1 MRSEAATTI
10 PRERLPVR
18 GLVQLALS
26 VVLLA
31 SAWPVTKSAIEDG
44 AQPLW
49 FAAGR
54 AGASCLVAAA
64 VLIATGRVRRPARR
78 DMPAIL
84 AVGLL
89 QLALFFALAHIA
101 VAYVS
106 AGRTTILANV
116 TTIWIAPLSYL
127 LLRERVSPRRWLAAI
142 IGLAGVV
149 VLMGPWAI
157 DWHAPGVLV
166 GHFLLL
172 LAAGGFSGA
181 ILAVRRFPP
190 EHRML
195 ELLPWCFGLATIV
208 LLPLA
213 WFEAPHITAWGAGAD
228 WSLAYI
234 GGFAGPVGTWCV
246 MEAASTLPAMVSSVG
261 FLATPA
267 AGLLISAWW
276 LGEAIGP
283 DLIAGTALVL
293 AGVAVAAW
301 PQGGGPP
308 RRR

>member
-1 MRSEAATTI
+1 MPSEAIITLSREKLP
-10 PRERLPVR
+10 PRA
-18 GLVQLALS
+18 LVQLAAS

-31 SAWPVTKSAIEDG
+31 SAWPITKLAIEDG

-54 AGASCLVAAA
+54 AGASCLVATV
-64 VLIATGRVRRPARR
+64 VLVATGRVRRPSRR
-78 DMPAIL
+78 DMPAVL
-84 AVGLL
+84 SVGLL

-106 AGRTTILANV
+106 AGRTTVLANV
-116 TTIWIAPLSYL
+116 TTIWIAPLSYV
-127 LLRERVSPRRWLAAI
+127 LLRERVSARRWLAAG

-149 VLMGPWAI
+149 VLMNPWAI
-157 DWHAPGVLV
+157 DWQARGVLI
-166 GHFLLL
+166 GHVMLL
-172 LAAGGFSGA
+172 LAAGGFSAA
-181 ILAVRRFPP
+181 ILTVRRFQP

-213 WFEAPHITAWGAGAD
+213 WLEAPHPTAWGDAAR
-228 WSLAYI
+228 WSLVYI
-234 GGFAGPVGTWCV
+234 GGLAGPAGTWCV
-246 MEAASTLPAMVSSVG
+246 MEAAAMLPVMVSSIG

-267 AGLLISAWW
+267 AGLLFSAWW
-276 LGEAIGP
+276 LGEVIGP
-283 DLIAGTALVL
+283 DLIAGTVLVL

-301 PQGGGPP
+301 PQ
-308 RRR
+308 RRG

>member
-1 MRSEAATTI
+1 MASDAATAI
-10 PRERLPVR
+10 AREGLPAR

-54 AGASCLVAAA
+54 AGSSCMVAAA
-64 VLIATGRVRRPARR
+64 VLLVAGRVRLPSRR
-78 DMPAIL
+78 DLPAVL
-84 AVGLL
+84 SVGLL

-116 TTIWIAPLSYL
+116 TTIWIAPLSYV
-127 LLRERVSPRRWLAAI
+127 LLRERVSARRWVAAG

-149 VLMGPWAI
+149 VLMGPWSI
-157 DWHAPGVLV
+157 DWQAKGVLA
-166 GHFLLL
+166 GHLLLL

-195 ELLPWCFGLATIV
+195 ELLPWCFGLAALV

-213 WFEAPHITAWGAGAD
+213 LIEAPHPTEWGTAAR

-234 GGFAGPVGTWCV
+234 GGLAGPAGTWCV
-246 MEAASTLPAMVSSVG
+246 MEAASSLPVMVSSVG

-267 AGLLISAWW
+267 AGLLFSAWW
-276 LGEAIGP
+276 LGETIGP
-283 DLIAGTALVL
+283 DLVAGTALVL

-301 PQGGGPP
+301 PA
-308 RRR
+308 RRK

>member
-1 MRSEAATTI
+1 MPSDATTAV
-10 PRERLPVR
+10 PREGLPVR
-18 GLVQLALS
+18 GLVQLAAS

-54 AGASCLVAAA
+54 AGASCVMAVVVLLLTGRRLRLPVRRDLPA
-64 VLIATGRVRRPARR
+64 VLS
-78 DMPAIL
+78 
-84 AVGLL
+84 VGLL

-116 TTIWIAPLSYL
+116 TTIWIAPLSYV
-127 LLRERVSPRRWLAAI
+127 LLRERVSARRWAAAAV
-142 IGLAGVV
+142 GLAGVV

-157 DWHAPGVLV
+157 DWHARGVLV
-166 GHFLLL
+166 GHLLL
-172 LAAGGFSGA
+172 LIAAGGFSGA
-181 ILAVRRFPP
+181 IIAVRRFPP

-195 ELLPWCFGLATIV
+195 ELLPWCFALATLV

-213 WFEAPHITAWGAGAD
+213 WLEAPHPTVWGAGAR

-234 GGFAGPVGTWCV
+234 GGLAGPAGTWCV
-246 MEAASTLPAMVSSVG
+246 MEAAATLPAMVSSVG

-276 LGEAIGP
+276 LGETIGP

-301 PQGGGPP
+301 PP

>member
-1 MRSEAATTI
+1 MASDAATAI
-10 PRERLPVR
+10 AREGLPAR
-18 GLVQLALS
+18 GLAQLALS

-54 AGASCLVAAA
+54 AGSSCVVAAV
-64 VLIATGRVRRPARR
+64 VLLATGRVRVPSRR
-78 DMPAIL
+78 DLPAVL
-84 AVGLL
+84 SVGLL

-116 TTIWIAPLSYL
+116 TTIWIAPLSYV
-127 LLRERVSPRRWLAAI
+127 LLRERVSARRWVAAG

-157 DWHAPGVLV
+157 DWQAKGVLV
-166 GHFLLL
+166 GHLML
-172 LAAGGFSGA
+172 LAAAAGFAGA

-195 ELLPWCFGLATIV
+195 ELLPWCFGLAALV

-213 WFEAPHITAWGAGAD
+213 WAEAPHPAAWGGGALG
-228 WSLAYI
+228 SLAYI
-234 GGFAGPVGTWCV
+234 GGLAGPAGTWCV
-246 MEAASTLPAMVSSVG
+246 MEAAASLPVMVSSVG

-267 AGLLISAWW
+267 AGLLFSAWW

-301 PQGGGPP
+301 PA
-308 RRR
+308 RRT

>member
-1 MRSEAATTI
+1 MSAEATTAI
-10 PRERLPVR
+10 PREGLPVR
-18 GLVQLALS
+18 GLAQLAAS

-31 SAWPVTKSAIEDG
+31 SAWPITKLAIEDG

-54 AGASCLVAAA
+54 AGVSCLTATV
-64 VLIATGRVRRPARR
+64 VLLLTAGRLRLPGRR
-78 DMPAIL
+78 DMPAVL
-84 AVGLL
+84 SVGLL

-116 TTIWIAPLSYL
+116 TTIWIAPLSYV
-127 LLRERVSPRRWLAAI
+127 LLRERVSARRWTAAG

-157 DWHAPGVLV
+157 DWHAKGVLL
-166 GHFLLL
+166 GHALLL
-172 LAAGGFSGA
+172 IAAGGFSAA
-181 ILAVRRFPP
+181 ILTVRRFPP

-195 ELLPWCFGLATIV
+195 DLLPWCFGLATLV

-213 WFEAPHITAWGAGAD
+213 WLEAPRPSEWGIGA
-228 WSLAYI
+228 LGALGYI
-234 GGFAGPVGTWCV
+234 GGLAGPAGTWCV
-246 MEAASTLPAMVSSVG
+246 MEAAATLPAMISSVG

-267 AGLLISAWW
+267 AGLLFSAWW
-276 LGEAIGP
+276 LGETIGP
-283 DLIAGTALVL
+283 DLVAGTALVL

-301 PQGGGPP
+301 PP